1 MPRRSATPGRNPS
14 STTSACAHSFRPSSG
29 SRSRSHTTDSLPAFS
44 AASQPG
50 ATSRNGS
57 PSGVSTRTTRAP
69 RSRSSRLANG
79 PGRYRVKSTTTV
91 PARGST
97 MLSTLTDRS
106 TGQEDKRCLILDA
119 AVRVFARKG
128 YHASRVGDIAEE
140 AGVAHGLLY
149 HYFRSKDELL
159 ETIFRETWRD
169 VLDAVRAIEETDE
182 SARERLAGVA
192 KILLRAWRRDPDLV
206 RVLVR
211 EVTRSSHVQR
221 RVEEI
226 DQAFAGLERII
237 ARGQEDGEFRSDL
250 DPRMVSYVFYG
261 ALEEILTGWVLGQL
275 DDGDEQIAA
284 AEQTVIEVVCG
295 GLAPDRQAAPL

>member
-14 STTSACAHSFRPSSG
+14 STTSACAHSLRASSG
-29 SRSRSHTTDSLPAFS
+29 SRSKSQTTDCLPAFS

-79 PGRYRVKSTTTV
+79 PGRYRVKSATRI
-91 PARGST
+91 PASAST
-97 MLSTLTDRS
+97 MLRRLTDRS
-106 TGQEDKRCLILDA
+106 TGQEDKRRLILDA

-128 YHASRVGDIAEE
+128 YHTCRVGDIAEE

-149 HYFRSKDELL
+149 HYFRSKEELL

-169 VLDAVRAIEETDE
+169 VLDAVRSVEETDE
-182 SARERLAGVA
+182 SARDRLAGIT
-192 KILLRAWRRDPDLV
+192 KLLLRAWRRDPDLV

-211 EVTRSSHVQR
+211 EVTRSSHLQQR
-221 RVEEI
+221 IDEI
-226 DQAFAGLERII
+226 ELAFAGLERVI
-237 ARGQEDGEFRSDL
+237 ARGQAEGEFRSDL
-250 DPRMVSYVFYG
+250 DPRMASYVFYG
-261 ALEEILTGWVLGQL
+261 ALEEILTGWVLGKL
-275 DDGDEQIAA
+275 EDGDEAIAR
-284 AEQTVIEVVCG
+284 AEETVVQVICG
-295 GLAPDRQAAPL
+295 GLAADRVAAKV

>member
-1 MPRRSATPGRNPS
+1 
-14 STTSACAHSFRPSSG
+14 
-29 SRSRSHTTDSLPAFS
+29 
-44 AASQPG
+44 
-50 ATSRNGS
+50 
-57 PSGVSTRTTRAP
+57 
-69 RSRSSRLANG
+69 
-79 PGRYRVKSTTTV
+79 
-91 PARGST
+91 
-97 MLSTLTDRS
+97 MLRTLTDRS
-106 TGQEDKRCLILDA
+106 TGQEDKRRVILDA
-119 AVRVFARKG
+119 AVRVFAHKG
-128 YHASRVGDIAEE
+128 YHTSRVGDIAEE

-149 HYFRSKDELL
+149 HYFRSKEELL

-169 VLDAVRAIEETDE
+169 VLNAVQAVEETDE
-182 SARERLAGVA
+182 SARDRLAGVA

-211 EVTRSSHVQR
+211 EVTRGAHLQR
-221 RVEEI
+221 RIDEI

-237 ARGQEDGEFRSDL
+237 ARGQEDGEFRTDL

-295 GLAPDRQAAPL
+295 GLAPDREAAAL